1 MSRRA
6 LRAFLGHY
14 LMQLM
19 TVSRA
24 QPSGNNLVHD
34 LGQIIDSHVMDIIRR
49 RSGKAA

>member
-24 QPSGNNLVHD
+24 QSSGNNLVHD
-34 LGQIIDSHVMDIIRR
+34 LGQIMDSHVKDIIRR
-49 RSGKAA
+49 KSGKAA